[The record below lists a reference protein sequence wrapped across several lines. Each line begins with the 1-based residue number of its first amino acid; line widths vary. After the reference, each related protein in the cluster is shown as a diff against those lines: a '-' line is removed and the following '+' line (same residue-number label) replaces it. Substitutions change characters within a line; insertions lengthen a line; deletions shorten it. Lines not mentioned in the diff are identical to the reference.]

1 MIKYIIFDKDG
12 TILDTE
18 KLFRRAWI
26 EVGEEWGFEGI
37 AELYPDIMG
46 NSDEFIIEKLYKIYG
61 TDKDCRAFYNAR
73 MNRIMEMLE
82 EDVPLK
88 DGCVEILEFAKAN
101 NILLAIATSTNK
113 ERAEKNL
120 KKAGIWHYFDAIVT
134 GDMVERS
141 KPAPDIFLE
150 AARLIGAEK
159 EECIICEDSFNGIV
173 AAHASGMR
181 PVFIPDMLQAN
192 EKIEKLAYMICPSL
206 FDVIELIKKENKI

>member
-101 NILLAIATSTNK
+101 NIPLAIATSTNK

-120 KKAGIWHYFDAIVT
+120 KKAGLKGMECYHPFHSEEDAIKFV
-134 GDMVERS
+134 V
-141 KPAPDIFLE
+141 
-150 AARLIGAEK
+150 
-159 EECIICEDSFNGIV
+159 
-173 AAHASGMR
+173 
-181 PVFIPDMLQAN
+181 
-192 EKIEKLAYMICPSL
+192 LAGKYHLHITEGSD
-206 FDVIELIKKENKI
+206 FHGK